1 MALMGNDS
9 STRKKW
15 TDDDVRKLLI
25 LNEQGLRKRDMVFY
39 LLRTENAIRAK
50 LWRIER
56 NRKRLESLFD
66 LEVVSNDSSN

>member
-9 STRKKW
+9 STKKKW
-15 TDDDVRKLLI
+15 TDDDVRKLRI

-56 NRKRLESLFD
+56 NRKRL
-66 LEVVSNDSSN
+66 

>member
-1 MALMGNDS
+1 MGLMGS
-9 STRKKW
+9 SESPHKKW
-15 TDDDVRKLLI
+15 SDDDVRKLLV